1 MDKKELPLHHPM
13 RAHMETPKEYSKRML
28 DKTVEEVR
36 KKGYLDLSLKLRVGV
51 AFDRTIF
58 MEELCGAL
66 VLAVEI
72 SKAYQ
77 KKYGKYG

>member
-1 MDKKELPLHHPM
+1 MVDKK
-13 RAHMETPKEYSKRML
+13 AL
-28 DKTVEEVR
+28 DKAVEEVR
-36 KKGYLDLSLKLRVGV
+36 KKGYLDLNLKLRVGV

-66 VLAVEI
+66 ALAVEI